1 MTLSVAMGTCQTAG
15 RRRGLTQRTDSQREE
30 GSIEVVTTQIDSVK
44 RSGQV
49 ELENGAKSVGAAK

>member
-1 MTLSVAMGTCQTAG
+1 MGTCQAAG
-15 RRRGLTQRTDSQREE
+15 RRLGLTQRTDSQREE